1 MFILCGCAEP
11 VFNAGG
17 VYYKANI
24 YLCSSFFL
32 DKVTRL
38 NGTMTMIKPRNSAL
52 KRVLRE
58 DLKDVNDAAC
68 LILNSAP

>member
-11 VFNAGG
+11 DFNAGG

-32 DKVTRL
+32 TRL
-38 NGTMTMIKPRNSAL
+38 QGALERKKQTADETAQIKRS
-52 KRVLRE
+52 E
-58 DLKDVNDAAC
+58 
-68 LILNSAP
+68 